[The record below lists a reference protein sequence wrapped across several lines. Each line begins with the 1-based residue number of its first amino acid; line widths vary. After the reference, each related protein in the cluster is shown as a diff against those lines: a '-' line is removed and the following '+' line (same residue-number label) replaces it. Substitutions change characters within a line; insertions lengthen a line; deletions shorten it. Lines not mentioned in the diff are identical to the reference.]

1 MPPKASRVR
10 ATHGFR
16 TVRNRSASDAET
28 RVAPTPCLSPWLS
41 PTDRRNIADLIVAKH
56 RNGPTAS
63 IPLRFFPGQIRFA
76 DLEIYRAPEP

>member
-1 MPPKASRVR
+1 MEVKEV
-10 ATHGFR
+10 
-16 TVRNRSASDAET
+16 DAEELYN
-28 RVAPTPCLSPWLS
+28 PN
-41 PTDRRNIADLIVAKH
+41 TDRRNIADLIVAKH